1 MKKLIFIFVAVF
13 ALCSCS
19 KDDDFDNG
27 VEQNTPCV
35 AEYFF
40 NSYYNDPIPDYKI
53 KSLEIKDYKWAIS
66 KNGEIMKVDAS
77 LITVDWYNESGYEL
91 QRNVS
96 KITNELQNIDSP
108 DYIKCTFNDNPSLQ
122 IVCMHQKTRGRYN
135 KYIK

>member
-1 MKKLIFIFVAVF
+1 MEL
-13 ALCSCS
+13 S
-19 KDDDFDNG
+19 KILL
-27 VEQNTPCV
+27 VLLSI
-35 AEYFF
+35 FF

-53 KSLEIKDYKWAIS
+53 KSLEIKDYKWPIS
-66 KNGEIMKVDAS
+66 KNGEITKVDAS